1 MTRSR
6 VRGVTGVR
14 GLLVACGVSLGLL
27 NASALAIPAVLER
40 VPDDAM
46 IAVAIP
52 APQTLTKNLAALSKA
67 IGTDLPEVSV
77 QDALGMGGFTT
88 GVDAT
93 KALAIIIM
101 KPKEQPK
108 LEGKAPGEAEREMV
122 DELDKRALLLL
133 PITSFDEVLKGF
145 DAKAPGDGKAATISL
160 PTGEDGFIKDLGG
173 GYAVVGSS
181 RDLVEAF
188 TGKAGATAMKTRMG
202 KAGDEL
208 SDASDIVT
216 IVNIDAVRPLAVEAL
231 KQFEVQAKER
241 AEAMGQNPEAQ
252 IAAVKWLGEAFIR
265 DTKFVTGGVKLSAS
279 GIGMDL
285 VGSFNE
291 GSYVAATVTGGGSSS
306 SLLSK
311 LPAGPYLLAAA
322 LDTRSEGARKLFA
335 DLYAKSGATADKAV
349 TEANEK
355 LYTQADGQAAVVGF
369 PMGGALAGLLTSTV
383 GFTAS
388 KDSAQALK
396 NIRESVTVMNDKT
409 IEGMSYKATY
419 TEASGKP
426 ETPAFDSWD
435 MKIAMKDA
443 DQAGQMGAQAM
454 QFMFGPQGGPGGYLA
469 KGDGGV
475 YRTYSRNS
483 ELMTKAIAAGNGGE
497 ALGADALIKDVQA
510 KLPAARV
517 AEIYVGTRSLLDLVL
532 PFAAMAGVPIGADKI
547 PEKLPPVG
555 LSISAAGG
563 AAQMSVFVPAEVAKT
578 GFALAEAFEQMQNN
592 AEGGGG
598 GEAPAEGKK
607 PSGAGQPKF

>member
-6 VRGVTGVR
+6 VRGV
-14 GLLVACGVSLGLL
+14 LVACGVCLGML

-40 VPDDAM
+40 VPDEAM

-52 APQTLTKNLAALSKA
+52 APQTLQKNLAALSKA
-67 IGTDLPEVSV
+67 IGAELPEISV

-101 KPKEQPK
+101 TPKEQPK
-108 LEGKAPGEAEREMV
+108 LEGKAPGEAERQMV
-122 DELDKRALLLL
+122 EELDRRALLLL
-133 PITSFDEVLKGF
+133 PITSFDEVLKSF
-145 DAKAPGDGKAATISL
+145 DAKAPGEGKAATIAL

-173 GYAVVGSS
+173 GYAVVGST
-181 RDLVEAF
+181 RELVEAF
-188 TGKAGATAMKTRMG
+188 TGKPGATAMKTRMG
-202 KAGDEL
+202 RAGEDL
-208 SDASDIVT
+208 ADASDIVT
-216 IVNIDAVRPLAVEAL
+216 IVNMDAVRPLATEAL
-231 KQFEVQAKER
+231 KQFEAQAKER
-241 AEAMGQNPEAQ
+241 AEMMGQNPEAQ
-252 IAAVKWLGEAFIR
+252 IATVKWLGEAFIR

-279 GIGMDL
+279 GIGMDM

-291 GSYVAATVTGGGSSS
+291 GSYLASAVTGGGSSS
-306 SLLSK
+306 PLLSK

-322 LDTRSEGARKLFA
+322 LDTRSAGARKLFA
-335 DLYAKSGATADKAV
+335 DLYAKSAAAGGKDV
-349 TEANEK
+349 SEANEK

-383 GFTAS
+383 GYTAS
-388 KDSAQALK
+388 SDPAQALK

-426 ETPAFDSWD
+426 DAPAFDAWD
-435 MKIAMKDA
+435 MKISMNDA

-469 KGDGGV
+469 KGEGGV
-475 YRTYSRNS
+475 YRSYSRNS
-483 ELMTKAIAAGNGGE
+483 ELMNKAIAAGKGGE
-497 ALGADALIKDVQA
+497 SLNSDPLIKYLQA
-510 KLPAARV
+510 KLPSTRV
-517 AEIYVGTRSLLDLVL
+517 AEVYLGPRSLLDLVL

-555 LSISAAGG
+555 LSISAVNG
-563 AAQMSVFVPAEVAKT
+563 AAQMSVFVPSEVAKT
-578 GFALAEAFEQMQNN
+578 GFALAEAFEQMQN
-592 AEGGGG
+592 GGEDGDA

-607 PSGAGQPKF
+607 PAGAGQPKF